1 MISLSSIPFKAEAG
15 YGDSSARLT
24 ELTAGRKLQTEI
36 ASLGGGR
43 ITAYERA
50 VRPSKLGMKNWLF
63 VGHPE
68 AGQRAA
74 IFYTIVQNCKNHGV
88 DPQAYL
94 TDVLER
100 LPLMKNDLK
109 VISELT
115 PKNWSR
121 MQKSAS
127 RG

>member
-1 MISLSSIPFKAEAG
+1 
-15 YGDSSARLT
+15 
-24 ELTAGRKLQTEI
+24 
-36 ASLGGGR
+36 
-43 ITAYERA
+43 
-50 VRPSKLGMKNWLF
+50 MKNWLF

-74 IFYTIVQNCKNHGV
+74 ILYTIVQNCKNHGV